1 MSDNNLTSNE
11 KSRLV
16 SMMDHKQA
24 TEYDEALYTL
34 LTQASGPFPHEV
46 DDRTRR
52 AISKYVRGAWS
63 HLKDQGERDGCSAD
77 EIAMGAM
84 TEILFIGHE
93 SGRLMQRPLATRV
106 NNPSQEA
113 D

>member
-1 MSDNNLTSNE
+1 MNDNNLTSNE

-16 SMMDHKQA
+16 STMDHKQA

-34 LTQASGPFPHEV
+34 LTQASAPFPHEV
-46 DDRTRR
+46 DDQTRR
-52 AISKYVRGAWS
+52 AISKYVRGAWF
-63 HLKDQGERDGCSAD
+63 HLKDQGERDGQSTD

-93 SGRLMQRPLATRV
+93 LGRLMHRPLSTRD
-106 NNPSQEA
+106 NNPSHEVN
-113 D
+113 